1 VRTAL
6 TAAIGLAQIGEFSF
20 ILAQVA
26 RQHGLMPDDGMNL
39 LVATAMISIT
49 LNPLLFRSLDR
60 IERAIEGV
68 PWLWRLLDARH
79 AKRTSSITAHAS
91 TALAARTKPLAVIV
105 GYGPVGRLV
114 DALLRDAGLETAI
127 VDMNVETVRQLQSK
141 GRIAIY
147 GDASRREVLEQAGL
161 RDAVHL
167 VLSLPNSEE
176 RGSLVM
182 LARELNPRVEITAR
196 ARYLA
201 EREVL
206 ERAGATTV
214 VSEEG
219 ESGIALARRVL
230 ERRGLAPQQI
240 EKLLG
245 AVRRIWGMGST

>member
-1 VRTAL
+1 
-6 TAAIGLAQIGEFSF
+6 
-20 ILAQVA
+20 
-26 RQHGLMPDDGMNL
+26 M
-39 LVATAMISIT
+39 
-49 LNPLLFRSLDR
+49 LFRSLDR
-60 IERAIEGV
+60 IERAIERV
-68 PWLWRLLDARH
+68 PWLWKLLDARH
-79 AKRTSSITAHAS
+79 AKRTNSITIHAS
-91 TALAARTKPLAVIV
+91 TSLAARTKPLAVIV

-127 VDMNVETVRQLQSK
+127 VDMNIDTVRQLQSK

-182 LARELNPRVEITAR
+182 LARELNPSVEITAR
-196 ARYLA
+196 TRYLA

-245 AVRRIWGMGST
+245 AVRRIWGMGTT

>member
-1 VRTAL
+1 
-6 TAAIGLAQIGEFSF
+6 
-20 ILAQVA
+20 
-26 RQHGLMPDDGMNL
+26 M

-49 LNPLLFRSLDR
+49 VNPLLFRSLDR
-60 IERAIEGV
+60 FERAIRRV

-79 AKRTSSITAHAS
+79 ARRTQGLDADAATRLS
-91 TALAARTKPLAVIV
+91 TRTKPLAVVV

-127 VDMNVETVRQLQSK
+127 VDMNIDTVRQLQSK

-147 GDASRREVLEQAGL
+147 GDASRREVLEQAGI

-182 LARELNPRVEITAR
+182 LARELNPSIEITAR

-206 ERAGATTV
+206 TRAGANTV

-230 ERRGLAPQQI
+230 ERRGLEPAQV
-240 EKLLG
+240 EKLLV
-245 AVRRIWGMGST
+245 AVRRIWSMN

>member
-1 VRTAL
+1 
-6 TAAIGLAQIGEFSF
+6 
-20 ILAQVA
+20 
-26 RQHGLMPDDGMNL
+26 MNL

-49 LNPLLFRSLDR
+49 LNPMLFRSLDR
-60 IERAIEGV
+60 IERAIERV
-68 PWLWRLLDARH
+68 PWLWKLLDARH
-79 AKRTSSITAHAS
+79 AKRTSSITIHAS
-91 TALAARTKPLAVIV
+91 TSLAARTKPLAVIV

-127 VDMNVETVRQLQSK
+127 VDMNIDTVRQLQSK

-182 LARELNPRVEITAR
+182 LARELNPSVEITAR
-196 ARYLA
+196 TRYLA

-245 AVRRIWGMGST
+245 AVRRIWGMGTT

>member
-1 VRTAL
+1 
-6 TAAIGLAQIGEFSF
+6 
-20 ILAQVA
+20 
-26 RQHGLMPDDGMNL
+26 
-39 LVATAMISIT
+39 
-49 LNPLLFRSLDR
+49 
-60 IERAIEGV
+60 
-68 PWLWRLLDARH
+68 
-79 AKRTSSITAHAS
+79 
-91 TALAARTKPLAVIV
+91 
-105 GYGPVGRLV
+105 
-114 DALLRDAGLETAI
+114 
-127 VDMNVETVRQLQSK
+127 
-141 GRIAIY
+141 
-147 GDASRREVLEQAGL
+147 VLEQAGL

-182 LARELNPRVEITAR
+182 LARELNPSVEITAR
-196 ARYLA
+196 TRYLA

-245 AVRRIWGMGST
+245 AVRRIWGMGTT

>member
-1 VRTAL
+1 
-6 TAAIGLAQIGEFSF
+6 
-20 ILAQVA
+20 
-26 RQHGLMPDDGMNL
+26 
-39 LVATAMISIT
+39 MISIT
-49 LNPLLFRSLDR
+49 LNPMLFRSLDR
-60 IERAIEGV
+60 IERAIERV
-68 PWLWRLLDARH
+68 PWLWKLLDARH
-79 AKRTSSITAHAS
+79 AKRTSSITIHAS
-91 TALAARTKPLAVIV
+91 TSLAARTKPLAVIV

-127 VDMNVETVRQLQSK
+127 VDMNIDTVRQLQSK

-182 LARELNPRVEITAR
+182 LARELNPSVEITAR
-196 ARYLA
+196 TRYLA

-245 AVRRIWGMGST
+245 AVRRIWGMGTT